1 MKTNF
6 TITKMK
12 FYLFAIS
19 FFGFVNFSDAQII
32 NWVGGV
38 DKNFYNVKNFD
49 NTNIDFAN
57 LINSDIVIGA
67 GSPNNP
73 VNVGFTGSSESM
85 NKRPRTLTTNV
96 GANIIITGIFF
107 PNGPSVLNGTITLEG
122 VNAQFGIRNNCHL
135 GKGAAGVLNINGGK
149 VSVKNV
155 FYVGNGVGGNGLITV
170 NSGTALELSSTLEL
184 GTGVGDPIADLRIKG
199 GTVTIET
206 ALNVGINGHIF
217 ISDTGSLIVKGNK
230 EEALKALVK
239 SRVISCTIG
248 RSLEVISDATKTTV
262 RLKEKVK

>member
-6 TITKMK
+6 TITKMR

-19 FFGFVNFSDAQII
+19 FFGFINFSNAQII
-32 NWVGGV
+32 NWVGAA
-38 DKNFYNVKNFD
+38 DKNFYNVKNWD
-49 NTNIDFAN
+49 NASIDYAN
-57 LINSDIVIGA
+57 LITTDIVIGA

-73 VNVGFTGSSESM
+73 TNVGFTGSNESM
-85 NKRPRTLTTNV
+85 NKRPRSLTTNV

-107 PNGPSVLNGTITLEG
+107 PNGASTLNGTITLDG
-122 VNAQFGIRNNCHL
+122 VNAQFGIRNTCYL
-135 GKGAAGVLNINGGK
+135 GKGASGILNINGGK

-170 NSGTALELSSTLEL
+170 NTGTSVELLSTMEL
-184 GTGVGDPIADLRIKG
+184 GTGIGDPIADLRIKG

-206 ALNVGINGHIF
+206 ALNIGINGHVF
-217 ISDTGSLIVKGNK
+217 ISDNGVLIVKGNK

-248 RSLEVISDATKTTV
+248 KKLEVISDGTKTTV
-262 RLKEKVK
+262 RILAAK